1 MKKFHIKRLSLFFQN
16 YLGFNLE
23 DFEDNCSNNYE
34 DKSYEKLV
42 KSILLQS
49 LPINPCSQVSSEKL
63 LLCEVVTLEARLQA
77 EVIYSLHAVMQFLNW

>member
-23 DFEDNCSNNYE
+23 DLEDNCSNNYE

-49 LPINPCSQVSSEKL
+49 LPTSKSSEKL